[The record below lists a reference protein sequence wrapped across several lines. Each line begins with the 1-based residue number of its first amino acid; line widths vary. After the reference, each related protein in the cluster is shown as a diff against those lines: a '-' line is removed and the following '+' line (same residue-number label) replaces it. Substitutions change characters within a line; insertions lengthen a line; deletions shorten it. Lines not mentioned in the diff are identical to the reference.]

1 MFLYSPSRLERIGKL
16 QRFQLASLLASQCS
30 GRNEVAALRVWAGK
44 RRERK
49 EGQVEVRG
57 GGEGEGEHKRREKLW
72 STSSKRT
79 AKTHCEALRGKQIGE
94 GKGEAKTI

>member
-30 GRNEVAALRVWAGK
+30 GRNEVAALPVWAEK

-57 GGEGEGEHKRREKLW
+57 EGKERVSTREERSCGAQAQSALPKH
-72 STSSKRT
+72 T
-79 AKTHCEALRGKQIGE
+79 ASLRGKQIGE
-94 GKGEAKTI
+94 GKGGAKTI

>member
-1 MFLYSPSRLERIGKL
+1 MQRQER
-16 QRFQLASLLASQCS
+16 
-30 GRNEVAALRVWAGK
+30 VAALPVWAEK

-79 AKTHCEALRGKQIGE
+79 AKTHCEFAR
-94 GKGEAKTI
+94 